1 MAGKAERLRH
11 LISANQSLAEIESLP
26 VLLDRLLELAQDVT
40 GAEAS
45 SVLLWDSARDL
56 LSFAHARNSV
66 LGDAASDLL
75 RRNIT
80 LRLGEGVA
88 GWVAKE
94 RTSLIVREAQSD
106 DRFSSNADRSTGFI
120 TRCLLCVPVLYGEE
134 LLGVLQVLNA
144 TGRDCFDKTDQ
155 ELLESFAHLAA
166 VAIVRSRLLA
176 ARLEQ
181 QRLHTQLE
189 TAARIQ
195 SHFWPRLPDPG
206 HGSRLWA
213 MSEPATFVGGD
224 LYDCITLPDGS
235 LLLYVADVA
244 GKGLPAALVMAAL
257 WSRIRSESQAHDRLS
272 GLMGAVN
279 DALAELFGGDMFV
292 TAIIG
297 RYDPATGRL
306 RFASAGHL
314 PPVWVRDGKLLP
326 PPATKGMPLG
336 IVAGLAYEEQEV
348 VLAPG
353 DAVLFLTDGV
363 TEARDGAGELFD
375 DAGVAR
381 TLAGTMA
388 RPCGPQLVKAVAAW
402 QKGVAAADDMTI
414 FEIWR
419 EPGDG

>member
-1 MAGKAERLRH
+1 MAGKAQRLRQ
-11 LISANQSLAEIESLP
+11 LIRANQSLAEIESLP

-45 SVLLWDSARDL
+45 SVLLWEPEREL

-66 LGDAASDLL
+66 LGEAASDLL
-75 RRNIT
+75 LRNIT

-94 RTSLIVREAQSD
+94 RSSLIVREAHSD
-106 DRFSSNADRSTGFI
+106 TRFSGTADRSTGFV
-120 TRCLLCVPVLYGEE
+120 TRCLLCVPVLYGDE

-144 TGRDCFDKTDQ
+144 TGRECFDETDQ
-155 ELLESFAHLAA
+155 ELLESFANLAA
-166 VAIVRSRLLA
+166 VAIVRSKLLE
-176 ARLEQ
+176 ARLAQ

-213 MSEPATFVGGD
+213 VSQPAAFVGGD

-257 WSRIRSESQAHDRLS
+257 WSRIRSESQAHATLG
-272 GLMGAVN
+272 GLLGAVN
-279 DALAELFGGDMFV
+279 DALSEMFDGDMFA

-297 RYDPATGRL
+297 RYVPATGRL
-306 RFASAGHL
+306 GFASAGHL
-314 PPVWVRDGKLLP
+314 PPLWVRSGTVLK

-336 IVAGLAYEEQEV
+336 IVPGMTYEEQEI

-353 DAVLFLTDGV
+353 DSVLFLTDGV
-363 TEARDGAGELFD
+363 TEARSGAGAFLD
-375 DAGVAR
+375 DSGIGRV
-381 TLAGTMA
+381 LAGTRE
-388 RPCGPQLVKAVAAW
+388 RPYGKVLAEAVASW
-402 QKGVAAADDMTI
+402 QEGVPAGDDMTI

-419 EPGDG
+419 EAAQD